1 MRSDDAGTM
10 SIDWYTQDDTAI
22 AGKDYAAREGTVQ
35 FRPGEV
41 AKEVS
46 YQYTSTSRQS
56 RIFVK
61 ANCN

>member
-1 MRSDDAGTM
+1 M